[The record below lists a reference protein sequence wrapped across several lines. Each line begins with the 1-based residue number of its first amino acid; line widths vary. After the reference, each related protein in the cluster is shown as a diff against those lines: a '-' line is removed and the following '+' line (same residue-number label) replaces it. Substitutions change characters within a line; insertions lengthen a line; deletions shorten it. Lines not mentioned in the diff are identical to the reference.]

1 MTPEDLAAWVHRQW
15 LPTGLAEIDPDD
27 AYQVVRLT
35 AKVSRAILALAE
47 RSEDT
52 D

>member
-1 MTPEDLAAWVHRQW
+1 MTPAELAAWVHRHW
-15 LPTGLAEIDPDD
+15 LPTGLAELDPDD

-35 AKVSRAILALAE
+35 AEVSRAILALAE
-47 RSEDT
+47 RGGDA